1 MTQLILWKD
10 SDADRLKHGFLD
22 RYPETA
28 CGDSMNED
36 AVEITLF
43 IKADD
48 RCPLCV
54 AKAQALKLMP

>member
-1 MTQLILWKD
+1 MTHLVLWKD
-10 SDADRLKHGFLD
+10 SDADRLKRGFPD

-28 CGDSMNED
+28 CDDSMNED
-36 AVEITLF
+36 AVEIALF

-54 AKAQALKLMP
+54 AKAQALNLMP